1 MIRDFADVL
10 ALTLNPTEEACL
22 TIASETRII
31 APLV

>member
-1 MIRDFADVL
+1 VL
-10 ALTLNPTEEACL
+10 ALTLNLGTEACL